1 MTTQNSLRPL
11 QEFEAISQYD
21 SISIKGSEVNKRMQ
35 DQSSTYEATQARQRT
50 QTQPDKIHWDG
61 EVSFRDHPYRQL
73 HHQKGLIGA
82 FRVRLLE
89 ASNLKRSYWS
99 PLAIGPVKLLGLSKA
114 HGNVSSFCSFSLD
127 TAATNDSNASLPCN
141 ASSNRKPAP
150 SSKIFKRA
158 TVVSPVIPENNN
170 PVWDNFQF
178 EYPLRKGF
186 MQQDGMRLLLKVR
199 VDEDS
204 TPVETLM
211 PGASAD
217 GDARLLGMGSLDITD
232 LCLGCTSEGDPV
244 PGVID
249 AWIPI
254 SLPNKERMP
263 IGGDK
268 DDLNSPKIKAQSDPP
283 PSTGMVRVLV
293 SYSPAGIEPHEKDI
307 VALEAF
313 ARRNPSTSSCR
324 PLLPPLRPLTVIE
337 RRGAF
342 LLCEYSLSDTGRK
355 KAFVRLHRNTV
366 FVIERQ
372 SLTDAAHNL
381 ALLPF
386 DVMLSTPIGKASA
399 QALGPLGAA
408 GKELMMPAL
417 LSFKLLWVAA
427 RTTTL
432 AGLSGIQALGS
443 TLWQEGSSSLTA
455 SHHSD
460 SNLSLRSTD
469 HYRNNRDSAL
479 SQFAQL

>member
-1 MTTQNSLRPL
+1 M
-11 QEFEAISQYD
+11 QES
-21 SISIKGSEVNKRMQ
+21 
-35 DQSSTYEATQARQRT
+35 SSTYEATQARQRT
-50 QTQPDKIHWDG
+50 QAQPDKVHWDG

-73 HHQKGLIGA
+73 HHQRGIIGA

-89 ASNLKRSYWS
+89 ATNLKRSYWS
-99 PLAIGPVKLLGLSKA
+99 PLALGPVKLLGLSKA

-127 TAATNDSNASLPCN
+127 TAATYYDSSTSYNNA
-141 ASSNRKPAP
+141 ASSINRKPAP
-150 SSKIFKRA
+150 TAKPPAKRH

-178 EYPLRKGF
+178 DFPLRKGF
-186 MQQDGMRLLLKVR
+186 MAQDGMRLLLTVR
-199 VDEDS
+199 VHEDS
-204 TPVETLM
+204 TPVETFM
-211 PGASAD
+211 PGGSSD

-232 LCLGCTSEGDPV
+232 LCLGCTSQGDPV

-254 SLPNKERMP
+254 SLPNKDRLPVVMMDRE
-263 IGGDK
+263 GDSSK
-268 DDLNSPKIKAQSDPP
+268 VMASTEPP

-293 SYSPAGIEPHEKDI
+293 SYGPAGIEPHEKDI

-313 ARRNPSTSSCR
+313 ARRNPATSSCR
-324 PLLPPLRPLTVIE
+324 PLLPPLRPLTVVE

-342 LLCEYSLSDTGRK
+342 LLCEYSLSDKGRK
-355 KAFVRLHRNTV
+355 KAFVRLHRNSV

-372 SLTDAAHNL
+372 NLADAAHNL

-386 DVMLSTPIGKASA
+386 DVMMATPIGRASS

-432 AGLSGIQALGS
+432 AGLSGAQALGS
-443 TLWQEGSSSLTA
+443 TLWQEGSTSLTS

-460 SNLSLRSTD
+460 SNLSLHD
-469 HYRNNRDSAL
+469 HHYRNNRDGAL

>member
-1 MTTQNSLRPL
+1 LEKGIIFSSSLIGHKFFPFCKASEMKM
-11 QEFEAISQYD
+11 QEP
-21 SISIKGSEVNKRMQ
+21 
-35 DQSSTYEATQARQRT
+35 SSTYEATQARQRT
-50 QTQPDKIHWDG
+50 QAQPDKVHWDG

-73 HHQKGLIGA
+73 HHQRGIIGA
-82 FRVRLLE
+82 FRIRLLE

-127 TAATNDSNASLPCN
+127 TASAYGTDSPAPST
-141 ASSNRKPAP
+141 SNRKPAP
-150 SSKIFKRA
+150 TSKPPPKRP

-178 EYPLRKGF
+178 DFPLRKGF
-186 MQQDGMRLLLKVR
+186 MAQDGMRLLLTVR
-199 VDEDS
+199 VNEDS

-211 PGASAD
+211 PGGSSD

-232 LCLGCTSEGDPV
+232 LCLGCTREGDPV

-254 SLPNKERMP
+254 SLP
-263 IGGDK
+263 DK
-268 DDLNSPKIKAQSDPP
+268 NRLPVANENEDSNVVASSEPP

-293 SYSPAGIEPHEKDI
+293 SYGPSGLEPHEKDI
-307 VALEAF
+307 VALETF

-324 PLLPPLRPLTVIE
+324 PLLPPLRPLTVVE

-342 LLCEYSLSDTGRK
+342 LLCEYSLSDQGRK
-355 KAFVRLHRNTV
+355 KAFVRLHRNSV

-372 SLTDAAHNL
+372 NLADAAHNL

-386 DVMLSTPIGKASA
+386 DVMMSTPIGRASA
-399 QALGPLGAA
+399 QTLAPVGAA
-408 GKELMMPAL
+408 SKELLMPAL
-417 LSFKLLWVAA
+417 LSLKLLWVAA

-432 AGLSGIQALGS
+432 AGLSGAQALGS
-443 TLWQEGSSSLTA
+443 TLWQEGSTSLTA

-460 SNLSLRSTD
+460 SNLSLRGHD
-469 HYRNNRDSAL
+469 HYRNHRDGAL